1 MFILYKKDVFESFNG
16 KYLKIPIGKVLISI
30 EEIIVE
36 FAGGLIYM
44 KKVIALSLLLVT
56 LSACSVNSAS
66 DNIDFNQDYGHFYD
80 LREEFHL
87 GNISYDDLLNI
98 SYYNNDGIDLNC
110 KLFDNFKVKDIGS
123 IPSDINHEIKVSLA
137 NNLEE
142 YNNLDLAYYGKYNDY
157 YAIKVKDMTKTN
169 ISYRHIGGIT
179 LEYIENEIKLWR
191 ENKEES
197 FPSVEDYGSFYN
209 LEEIYET
216 GKLSY
221 NDLLNLEIKNMI
233 KSSYANTIEE
243 YNSLTIYYY
252 GTYSDY
258 YAIRIDSSLKSEAS
272 ILVTKVIDDVNFVYS
287 GRSIELFKLDN

>member
-1 MFILYKKDVFESFNG
+1 
-16 KYLKIPIGKVLISI
+16 
-30 EEIIVE
+30 
-36 FAGGLIYM
+36 M

-98 SYYNNDGIDLNC
+98 SYYNNDGTDLNS

-123 IPSDINHEIKVSLA
+123 IPSDINYKIKVSLA
-137 NNLEE
+137 NNLEK

-221 NDLLNLEIKNMI
+221 NDLLNIAYYNNDGIFYNEDSYNNLNLIKKNLLNLEIKNMI
-233 KSSYANTIEE
+233 KSSYAKTIEE

-252 GTYSDY
+252 GMYNDY